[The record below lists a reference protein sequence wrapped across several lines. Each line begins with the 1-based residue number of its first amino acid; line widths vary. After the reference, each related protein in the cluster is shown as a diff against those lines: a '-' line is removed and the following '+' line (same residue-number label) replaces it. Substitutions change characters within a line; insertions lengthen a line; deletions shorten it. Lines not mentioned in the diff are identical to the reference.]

1 MNCNYKGSITET
13 KIILEC
19 LKQELNI
26 SVPYGDK
33 ARYDLVIDI
42 NNHLYRI
49 QIKTSRLA
57 NTKGKAFMFNCYST
71 INGKRRKYTKDE
83 IDYFATI
90 WEEQLYLI
98 PVEECSSEKTLWLDT
113 PTISSCCLAEKYLF
127 KEVVKTL

>member
-90 WEEQLYLI
+90 WEE
-98 PVEECSSEKTLWLDT
+98 
-113 PTISSCCLAEKYLF
+113 
-127 KEVVKTL
+127 